1 MQVTTTQ
8 DAVKPVPDNF
18 RGSLFMVLAMGAFAL
33 EDMFVKAAT
42 ETYPVG
48 QVLMMFGLFGMVV
61 FAGLAKHKGDRVFDP
76 SSLSRTMVIRSV
88 FEIMGRLCFT
98 LAIALTPLSNASAI
112 LQATPLVVAVGAVF
126 VFGETVGWRRWSAIC
141 VGFFGVLLIL
151 RPGLSGF
158 EPASIF
164 AVLGTIGFAGR
175 DLATKAAAPQL
186 TNAQLG
192 VYGFAMLM
200 AAGAIALIYTGGAVW
215 PDTALVIKIMAATLF
230 GVIAYSALTGAMRL
244 GEVSAVAPFRYT
256 RLVFAMIIGV
266 AIFGERPDTWTLI
279 GSAIVVGSG
288 LYTVLRQQRKVS
300 TPSSAAN
307 S

>member
-1 MQVTTTQ
+1 MH
-8 DAVKPVPDNF
+8 NF
-18 RGSLFMVLAMGAFAL
+18 RGSLFMVLAMAAFAL
-33 EDMFVKAAT
+33 EDMFIKAAT
-42 ETYPVG
+42 VTVPVG
-48 QVLMMFGLFGMVV
+48 QVLLMFGLAGMIV
-61 FAGLAKHKGDRVFDP
+61 FAALARYHGDRIFDP
-76 SSLSRTMVIRSV
+76 AGLSRTMVIRSV

-112 LQATPLVVAVGAVF
+112 LQATPLVVAVGAVY

-141 VGFFGVLLIL
+141 VGFIGVLLIL
-151 RPGLSGF
+151 RPGWSGF
-158 EPASIF
+158 EPNSIF

-192 VYGFAMLM
+192 VYGFAMLLV
-200 AAGAIALIYTGGAVW
+200 AGVIALSYTGGALW
-215 PDTALVIKIMAATLF
+215 PNTAVLIKIAAATLF
-230 GVIAYSALTGAMRL
+230 GVLAYSALTGAMRL
-244 GEVSAVAPFRYT
+244 GEVSAIAPFRYT

-266 AIFGERPDTWTLI
+266 LIFGERPDTWTLI

-300 TPSSAAN
+300 APSPAAN
-307 S
+307 R

>member
-1 MQVTTTQ
+1 MHVTRAQEIDITSSQTT
-8 DAVKPVPDNF
+8 ADNV
-18 RGSLFMVLAMGAFAL
+18 RGSLFMVLAMAAFAL
-33 EDMFVKAAT
+33 EDMFIKAAT
-42 ETYPVG
+42 VTIPVG
-48 QVLMMFGLFGMVV
+48 QVLLMFGLCGMAV
-61 FAGLAKHKGDRVFDP
+61 FAALAKYHGDRVFDP
-76 SSLSRTMVIRSV
+76 SSFSRTMAIRSV
-88 FEIMGRLCFT
+88 FEIMGRLCYT

-112 LQATPLVVAVGAVF
+112 LQATPLVVAVGAVH

-141 VGFFGVLLIL
+141 IGFFGVLLIL

-158 EPASIF
+158 EPASMF

-200 AAGAIALIYTGGAVW
+200 AAGAIALIYTGGALW
-215 PDTALVIKIMAATLF
+215 PDSAVVIKIIAATVF
-230 GVIAYSALTGAMRL
+230 GVLAYSALTGAMRL

-266 AIFGERPDTWTLI
+266 VIFGERPDILTLI

-288 LYTVLRQQRKVS
+288 LYTVVRQRRKTV
-300 TPSSAAN
+300 TP
-307 S
+307 

>member
-1 MQVTTTQ
+1 M
-8 DAVKPVPDNF
+8 DNS
-18 RGSLFMVLAMGAFAL
+18 RGSLFMVLAMAAFAL
-33 EDMFVKAAT
+33 EDMFIKAAT
-42 ETYPVG
+42 LTLPVG
-48 QVLMMFGLFGMVV
+48 QVLLIFGLSGTIV
-61 FAGLAKHKGDRVFDP
+61 FAILARRQGSPVFDP
-76 SSLSRTMVIRSV
+76 SSFSRVMVARSG

-141 VGFFGVLLIL
+141 IGFIGVLLIL

-175 DLATKAAAPQL
+175 DLATKAAPPQL

-192 VYGFAMLM
+192 VYGFTMLM
-200 AAGAIALIYTGGAVW
+200 IAGIIALSYTGGAMW
-215 PDTALVIKIMAATLF
+215 PDISVLSKIAAATVF
-230 GVIAYSALTGAMRL
+230 GVLAYSALTNAMRL
-244 GEVSAVAPFRYT
+244 GEVSAVAPFRYS
-256 RLVFAMIIGV
+256 RLVFAMLIGV
-266 AIFGERPDTWTLI
+266 VVFGERPDTLTLI

-288 LYTVLRQQRKVS
+288 LYTVLRQRRVD
-300 TPSSAAN
+300 TTDARLP
-307 S
+307 

>member
-1 MQVTTTQ
+1 MH
-8 DAVKPVPDNF
+8 NF
-18 RGSLFMVLAMGAFAL
+18 RGSLFMVLAMAAFAL
-33 EDMFVKAAT
+33 EDMFIKAAT
-42 ETYPVG
+42 VTVPVG
-48 QVLMMFGLFGMVV
+48 QVLLMFGLAGMIV
-61 FAGLAKHKGDRVFDP
+61 FAALARYHGDRIFDP
-76 SSLSRTMVIRSV
+76 AGLSRTMVIRSV

-112 LQATPLVVAVGAVF
+112 LQATPLVVAVGAVY

-141 VGFFGVLLIL
+141 VGFIGVLLIL
-151 RPGLSGF
+151 RPGWSGF
-158 EPASIF
+158 EPNSIF

-192 VYGFAMLM
+192 VYGFAMLLV
-200 AAGAIALIYTGGAVW
+200 AGVIALSYTGGALW
-215 PDTALVIKIMAATLF
+215 PNTAVLIKIAAATLF
-230 GVIAYSALTGAMRL
+230 GVLAYSALTGAMRL
-244 GEVSAVAPFRYT
+244 GEVSAIAPFRYT

-266 AIFGERPDTWTLI
+266 VIFGERPDTWTLI

-300 TPSSAAN
+300 VPSTAAN
-307 S
+307 H

>member
-1 MQVTTTQ
+1 
-8 DAVKPVPDNF
+8 
-18 RGSLFMVLAMGAFAL
+18 MVLAMAAFAL
-33 EDMFVKAAT
+33 EDMFIKAAT
-42 ETYPVG
+42 VTVPVG
-48 QVLMMFGLFGMVV
+48 QVLLMFGLAGMIV
-61 FAGLAKHKGDRVFDP
+61 FAALARYHGDRIFDP
-76 SSLSRTMVIRSV
+76 ASLSRTMVIRSV

-112 LQATPLVVAVGAVF
+112 LQATPLVVAVGAVY

-141 VGFFGVLLIL
+141 VGFIGVLLIL
-151 RPGLSGF
+151 RPGWSGF
-158 EPASIF
+158 EPNSIF

-192 VYGFAMLM
+192 VYGFAMLLV
-200 AAGAIALIYTGGAVW
+200 AGVIALSYTGGALW
-215 PDTALVIKIMAATLF
+215 PNTAVLIKIAAATLF
-230 GVIAYSALTGAMRL
+230 GVLAYSALTGAMRL
-244 GEVSAVAPFRYT
+244 GEVSAIAPFRYT

-266 AIFGERPDTWTLI
+266 LIFGESPDTWTLI

-300 TPSSAAN
+300 APSPAAN
-307 S
+307 R